1 MTKETRRLEQMQAL
15 TASRSR
21 VTEVLL
27 MMVPLVEQLAN
38 NGHLLARYV
47 VEEFERAWDIM
58 ASENMSAREYLADEA
73 ENGNTP

>member
-1 MTKETRRLEQMQAL
+1 MKRLEQMQAL

-38 NGHLLARYV
+38 NGHLLARYL
-47 VEEFERAWDIM
+47 VEEFERSWDIM
-58 ASENMSAREYLADEA
+58 CSENMSAVEFLA
-73 ENGNTP
+73 ENENTS